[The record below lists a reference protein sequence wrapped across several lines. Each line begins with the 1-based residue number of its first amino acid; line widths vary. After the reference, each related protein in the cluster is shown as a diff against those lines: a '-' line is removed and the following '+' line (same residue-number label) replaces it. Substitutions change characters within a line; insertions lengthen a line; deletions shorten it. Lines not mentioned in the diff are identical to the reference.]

1 MIKKEL
7 FFKRLYF
14 DVLPCKVIENL
25 WHVIILNVRVWP
37 QCILSYEWC
46 GDVEGISGY
55 CGGCCLMVKE
65 VVAVDSESMLF
76 YTLSTFPLHCFK
88 ENEVLTKNILTK
100 LINFL

>member
-1 MIKKEL
+1 
-7 FFKRLYF
+7 
-14 DVLPCKVIENL
+14 
-25 WHVIILNVRVWP
+25 
-37 QCILSYEWC
+37 
-46 GDVEGISGY
+46 
-55 CGGCCLMVKE
+55 MVKE